1 MSDKETQKMDDL
13 LQDYRDYLYDQDKSE
28 QTVKAYMADLR
39 SFSSWFQHNTGEPLD
54 AESITPMEIIDYR
67 NSMLN
72 WGRKPSTINRS
83 LISISSFC
91 QWAQQ
96 NDLILSNPAEGIRS
110 VAEEPLAP
118 RALERKEQLGLLRA
132 VRKSGNL
139 RDLAIIT
146 MLLHTGMRVGE
157 LCNLRIS
164 DIRISTNSNMIAVR
178 EGKGTKRRNIPLNST
193 AISVLR
199 DYLKSFSSNDQVTL
213 ITGTNPEKERFLF
226 YGQKRMP
233 LTDRGVRYVIKKY
246 AYEAKIE
253 HLSPHIFRHTCA
265 KNLIDAGQSI
275 DRVSKILG
283 HSNINT
289 TAIYTM
295 PTERDL
301 HITMESISW
310 E

>member
-1 MSDKETQKMDDL
+1 MDDL

-28 QTVKAYMADLR
+28 QTIKAYMADLN
-39 SFSSWFQHNTGEPLD
+39 SFSRWFKQIAGEPLTL
-54 AESITPMEIIDYR
+54 ENVTPMEIIDYR
-67 NSMLN
+67 NAMLD

-91 QWAQQ
+91 QWALQ
-96 NDLILSNPAEGIRS
+96 NDLIVNNPAEGIRS

-157 LCNLRIS
+157 LCNLRAS
-164 DIRISTNSNMIAVR
+164 DIIISTNSNMITVR
-178 EGKGTKRRNIPLNST
+178 EGKGTKRSNIPLNST
-193 AISVLR
+193 AIGVLK
-199 DYLKSFSSNDQVTL
+199 DYLKSLNNNGETAFVVGS
-213 ITGTNPEKERFLF
+213 NPEKERFLF

-233 LTDRGVRYVIKKY
+233 LTDRGVRYIIQKY
-246 AYEAKIE
+246 AYEAKI
-253 HLSPHIFRHTCA
+253 HNLSPHIFRHTCA
-265 KNLIDAGQSI
+265 KNLIDAGQPI
-275 DRVSKILG
+275 DRVARILG

-289 TAIYTM
+289 TSVYTI

-301 HITMESISW
+301 RITMESISW

>member
-1 MSDKETQKMDDL
+1 MDDL

-28 QTVKAYMADLR
+28 QTIKAYMTDLR
-39 SFSSWFQHNTGEPLD
+39 LFSRWFQQTTGEPLNI
-54 AESITPMEIIDYR
+54 ENITPAEIIDYR
-67 NSMLN
+67 NAMLD
-72 WGRKPSTINRS
+72 WGKKPSTINRS

-96 NDLILSNPAEGIRS
+96 HDLILNNPAEGIRN

-118 RALERKEQLGLLRA
+118 RALERKEQLALLRA

-139 RDLAIIT
+139 RDLTIIT

-157 LCNLRIS
+157 LCNLRVS
-164 DIRISTNSNMIAVR
+164 DITISTNSNMIVVR

-193 AISVLR
+193 VIGVLK
-199 DYLKSFSSNDQVTL
+199 DYLQSFSSNEQVTL
-213 ITGTNPEKERFLF
+213 ITDPNPEKQRFLF

-233 LTDRGVRYVIKKY
+233 LTDRGIRHITQKY
-246 AYEAKIE
+246 AYKAKID
-253 HLSPHIFRHTCA
+253 HLSPHVFRHTCA

-275 DRVSKILG
+275 DRVAKILG

-289 TAIYTM
+289 TSIYTI

-301 HITMESISW
+301 YITIESISW
-310 E
+310 D

>member
-1 MSDKETQKMDDL
+1 MDDI

-28 QTVKAYMADLR
+28 QTVKAYMTDLR
-39 SFSSWFQHNTGEPLD
+39 AFLRWFQHMTGETLSL
-54 AESITPMEIIDYR
+54 ESITPMEIIDYR
-67 NSMLN
+67 NAMLD
-72 WGRKPSTINRS
+72 WGKKPSTINRS

-96 NDLILSNPAEGIRS
+96 NDLILNNPAEGIRS

-118 RALERKEQLGLLRA
+118 RALERKEQLALLRA
-132 VRKSGNL
+132 VRRSGNL

-146 MLLHTGMRVGE
+146 MLLHTGMRVSE
-157 LCNLRIS
+157 LCNLRVS
-164 DIRISTNSNMIAVR
+164 DIRISTNSNMITVR

-193 AISVLR
+193 VIRVLKDFLNSSDSNSQTILVTGSAPER
-199 DYLKSFSSNDQVTL
+199 D
-213 ITGTNPEKERFLF
+213 RFLF

-233 LTDRGVRYVIKKY
+233 LTDRGVRYVIQKY
-246 AYEAKIE
+246 AYNAKIDN
-253 HLSPHIFRHTCA
+253 LSPHVFRHTCA

-289 TAIYTM
+289 TAIYTI
-295 PTERDL
+295 PTEQDL

>member
-1 MSDKETQKMDDL
+1 MDDL
-13 LQDYRDYLYDQDKSE
+13 LQDYRDYLHDQDKSE
-28 QTVKAYMADLR
+28 QTIKAYMADLS
-39 SFSSWFQHNTGEPLD
+39 SFSRWFQQNTREPLNL
-54 AESITPMEIIDYR
+54 EHITPMEIIDYR
-67 NSMLN
+67 NAMLD
-72 WGRKPSTINRS
+72 WGKKPSTINRS

-96 NDLILSNPAEGIRS
+96 NDLILNNPAEGIRS

-118 RALERKEQLGLLRA
+118 RALERKEQLALLRA
-132 VRKSGNL
+132 IRKSGNL
-139 RDLAIIT
+139 RDLAIIS

-157 LCNLRIS
+157 LCNLRVS
-164 DIRISTNSNMIAVR
+164 DIRISTNSNMVTVR

-193 AISVLR
+193 VIGVLK
-199 DYLKSFSSNDQVTL
+199 DYLKSFSSNEQATL
-213 ITGTNPEKERFLF
+213 ITGSNPEKRQSLF

-233 LTDRGVRYVIKKY
+233 LTDRGVRYIIQKY

-253 HLSPHIFRHTCA
+253 NLSPHVFRHTCA

-275 DRVSKILG
+275 DRVAKILG
-283 HSNINT
+283 HSNVNT
-289 TAIYTM
+289 TSIYTM

-310 E
+310 K

>member
-1 MSDKETQKMDDL
+1 MEDL

-28 QTVKAYMADLR
+28 QTIKAYMTDLN
-39 SFSSWFQHNTGEPLD
+39 SFSRWFQQTAGEPLTL
-54 AESITPMEIIDYR
+54 EHVTPMEIIDYR
-67 NSMLN
+67 NAMLD
-72 WGRKPSTINRS
+72 WDKKPSTINRS

-96 NDLILSNPAEGIRS
+96 NDLIVNNPAEGIRS

-118 RALERKEQLGLLRA
+118 RALERKEQLRLLRA

-146 MLLHTGMRVGE
+146 MLLHTGIRVGE
-157 LCNLRIS
+157 LCNLRVS
-164 DIRISTNSNMIAVR
+164 DISFSRHSNIVTIR
-178 EGKGTKRRNIPLNST
+178 EGKGTKRRTIPLNST
-193 AISVLR
+193 LIRALK
-199 DYLKSFSSNDQVTL
+199 DYLKSFDNNGEVALIAGSNPKQ
-213 ITGTNPEKERFLF
+213 GHFLF

-233 LTDRGVRYVIKKY
+233 LTDRGVRYVIQKY

-253 HLSPHIFRHTCA
+253 SLSPHVFRHTCA
-265 KNLIDAGQSI
+265 KNLIDAGQPI
-275 DRVSKILG
+275 DRVARILG

-289 TAIYTM
+289 TSIYTI
-295 PTERDL
+295 PTDRDL
-301 HITMESISW
+301 YVTMESISW

>member
-1 MSDKETQKMDDL
+1 MDDL

-28 QTVKAYMADLR
+28 QTIKAYMTDLN
-39 SFSSWFQHNTGEPLD
+39 SFSRWFQQTTGEPLNL
-54 AESITPMEIIDYR
+54 ENVTPMEIIDYR
-67 NSMLN
+67 SAMLD
-72 WGRKPSTINRS
+72 WDKKPSTINRS

-96 NDLILSNPAEGIRS
+96 NDLIASNPAEGIQS

-118 RALERKEQLGLLRA
+118 RALERKEQLALLRA
-132 VRKSGNL
+132 VRRSGNL

-157 LCNLRIS
+157 LCNLKVS
-164 DIRISTNSNMIAVR
+164 DIRISTNSNMVTVR
-178 EGKGTKRRNIPLNST
+178 EGKGRKRRNVPLNST
-193 AISVLR
+193 AIGVLK
-199 DYLKSFSSNDQVTL
+199 DFIKSFDNNEEVTY
-213 ITGTNPEKERFLF
+213 IAGSNPERERFLF

-233 LTDRGVRYVIKKY
+233 LTDRGVRYVIQKY
-246 AYEAKIE
+246 AYKAKIDN
-253 HLSPHIFRHTCA
+253 LSPHVFRHTCA

-275 DRVSKILG
+275 DRVAKILG

-289 TAIYTM
+289 TSVYTI

>member
-1 MSDKETQKMDDL
+1 MDDL

-39 SFSSWFQHNTGEPLD
+39 SFSRWFQQLTGESLD
-54 AESITPMEIIDYR
+54 LESITPMEIIDYR
-67 NSMLN
+67 SAMLD
-72 WGRKPSTINRS
+72 WGKKPSTINRS

-96 NDLILSNPAEGIRS
+96 NDLILNNPAEGIRN

-118 RALERKEQLGLLRA
+118 RALARKEQLGLLRT

-139 RDLAIIT
+139 RDLAIVT
-146 MLLHTGMRVGE
+146 MLLHTGMRVSE

-164 DIRISTNSNMIAVR
+164 DIRISTNSNMITVR

-193 AISVLR
+193 VIRVLK
-199 DYLKSFSSNDQVTL
+199 DYLNSFDGAGQMTAVTSSK
-213 ITGTNPEKERFLF
+213 PEQQHFLF

-233 LTDRGVRYVIKKY
+233 LTDRGVRYIIQKY
-246 AYEAKIE
+246 AYEAKIDN
-253 HLSPHIFRHTCA
+253 LSPHVFRHTCA

-295 PTERDL
+295 PNENDL

>member
-1 MSDKETQKMDDL
+1 MDDL

-28 QTVKAYMADLR
+28 QTVKAYMADLT
-39 SFSSWFQHNTGEPLD
+39 SFSRWFQQTTREPLD
-54 AESITPMEIIDYR
+54 LEHVTPMEIIDYR
-67 NSMLN
+67 NAMLD
-72 WGRKPSTINRS
+72 WGKKPSTINRS

-96 NDLILSNPAEGIRS
+96 NDLIPSNPAEGVRS

-118 RALERKEQLGLLRA
+118 RALERKEQLALLRA
-132 VRKSGNL
+132 VRKSDNL

-157 LCNLRIS
+157 LCNLRVS
-164 DIRISTNSNMIAVR
+164 DIRISTHSNMVTVR

-193 AISVLR
+193 VISVLK
-199 DYLKSFSSNDQVTL
+199 DYLKSLDTDEHVVL
-213 ITGTNPEKERFLF
+213 ITGPNPEKERFLF

-233 LTDRGVRYVIKKY
+233 LTDRGVRYIIQKY
-246 AYEAKIE
+246 AYNAKIE
-253 HLSPHIFRHTCA
+253 HLSPHVFRHTCA

-283 HSNINT
+283 HSNVNT
-289 TAIYTM
+289 TAVYTI

>member
-1 MSDKETQKMDDL
+1 MNDL
-13 LQDYRDYLYDQDKSE
+13 LQDYSDYLYDQDKSE
-28 QTVKAYMADLR
+28 QTIKAYMADLR
-39 SFSSWFQHNTGEPLD
+39 SFSRWFQHNTGEPLD
-54 AESITPMEIIDYR
+54 VESITPMEIIEYR
-67 NSMLN
+67 NAMLD
-72 WGRKPSTINRS
+72 WGKKPSTINRS

-91 QWAQQ
+91 QWAEQ
-96 NDLILSNPAEGIRS
+96 NDLILNNPAEGIRN

-139 RDLAIIT
+139 RDLAIVT
-146 MLLHTGMRVGE
+146 MLLHTGMRVSE
-157 LCNLRIS
+157 LCNLRVS
-164 DIRISTNSNMIAVR
+164 DISLSRNSNMIIIR
-178 EGKGTKRRNIPLNST
+178 EGKGTKRRNVPLNST
-193 AISVLR
+193 VIGVLK
-199 DYLKSFSSNDQVTL
+199 DYLKSLKSNEQKIVVA
-213 ITGTNPEKERFLF
+213 GTNPEKERFLF

-233 LTDRGVRYVIKKY
+233 LTDRGVRYIIQKY
-246 AYEAKIE
+246 AYIAKIK
-253 HLSPHIFRHTCA
+253 HISPHVFRHTCA

-289 TAIYTM
+289 TSIYTM
-295 PTERDL
+295 PTEQDL

>member
-1 MSDKETQKMDDL
+1 MNDL

-28 QTVKAYMADLR
+28 QTIKAYMADLS
-39 SFSSWFQHNTGEPLD
+39 SFSRWFQQTT
-54 AESITPMEIIDYR
+54 AESLNLENVTPMEIIDYR
-67 NSMLN
+67 NAMLD
-72 WGRKPSTINRS
+72 WGKKPSTINRS

-132 VRKSGNL
+132 VRRSRNL

-157 LCNLRIS
+157 LCNLRVS
-164 DIRISTNSNMIAVR
+164 DIRISTNSNMVTVR

-193 AISVLR
+193 VIGILR
-199 DYLKSFSSNDQVTL
+199 DYLKSFNDNAKVTL
-213 ITGTNPEKERFLF
+213 IAGSDPERGRFLF

-233 LTDRGVRYVIKKY
+233 LTDRGIRYIIKKY
-246 AYEAKIE
+246 AYEAKID
-253 HLSPHIFRHTCA
+253 HLSPHVFRHTCA
-265 KNLIDAGQSI
+265 KNLIDAGQPI
-275 DRVSKILG
+275 DRVAKILG

-289 TAIYTM
+289 TSIYTI

-301 HITMESISW
+301 HTTMESISW

>member
-1 MSDKETQKMDDL
+1 MEEL

-28 QTVKAYMADLR
+28 QTVKAYMTDLR
-39 SFSSWFQHNTGEPLD
+39 SFSRWFQQVTGEALVLN
-54 AESITPMEIIDYR
+54 SITPMEIIEFR
-67 NSMLN
+67 NALLD
-72 WGRKPSTINRS
+72 WGKKPSTINRS

-96 NDLILSNPAEGIRS
+96 NDLILNNPAEGIRT

-118 RALERKEQLGLLRA
+118 RALDRKEQLALLRA
-132 VRKSGNL
+132 VRRSGKL

-157 LCNLRIS
+157 LCNLRVS
-164 DIRISTNSNMIAVR
+164 DIKISSNSNMITVR

-193 AISVLR
+193 VIRVLK
-199 DYLKSFSSNDQVTL
+199 DYLNTLDTSKSTTI
-213 ITGTNPEKERFLF
+213 ITGTNPGKDRFLF

-233 LTDRGVRYVIKKY
+233 LTDRGVRYIINKY
-246 AYEAKIE
+246 GYDAKIE
-253 HLSPHIFRHTCA
+253 NLSPHIFRHTCA

-289 TAIYTM
+289 TSIYTM
-295 PTERDL
+295 PTEHDL
-301 HITMESISW
+301 NMTMESISW

>member
-1 MSDKETQKMDDL
+1 MDDL

-28 QTVKAYMADLR
+28 QTIKAYMTDLH
-39 SFSSWFQHNTGEPLD
+39 SFSHWFQHTTGEPLVPD
-54 AESITPMEIIDYR
+54 IITPMEIIDYR
-67 NSMLN
+67 NAMLDQ
-72 WGRKPSTINRS
+72 GKKPSTINRS

-96 NDLILSNPAEGIRS
+96 NDLILNNPAEGIRS

-139 RDLAIIT
+139 RDLAIAT
-146 MLLHTGMRVGE
+146 MLLHTGMRVSE
-157 LCNLRIS
+157 LCNLRVS
-164 DIRISTNSNMIAVR
+164 DISISTHSNMIAVR

-193 AISVLR
+193 VIRVLK
-199 DYLKSFSSNDQVTL
+199 DYLQSFSSDGQTTL
-213 ITGTNPEKERFLF
+213 ITGPAPAKERFLF

-233 LTDRGVRYVIKKY
+233 LTDRGVRYIIRKY
-246 AYEAKIE
+246 AYIAKIK
-253 HLSPHIFRHTCA
+253 HVSPHVFRHTCA

-283 HSNINT
+283 HSNVNT

-295 PTERDL
+295 PTEKDL
-301 HITMESISW
+301 HMTMESISW

>member
-1 MSDKETQKMDDL
+1 MDDL

-28 QTVKAYMADLR
+28 QTVKAYMADLT
-39 SFSSWFQHNTGEPLD
+39 SFSRWFQQTTREPLD
-54 AESITPMEIIDYR
+54 LEHVTPMEIIDYR
-67 NSMLN
+67 NAMLD
-72 WGRKPSTINRS
+72 WGKKPSTINRS

-96 NDLILSNPAEGIRS
+96 NDLIPSNPAEGVRS

-118 RALERKEQLGLLRA
+118 RALERKEQLALLRA
-132 VRKSGNL
+132 VRRSHNL

-157 LCNLRIS
+157 LCNLRVS
-164 DIRISTNSNMIAVR
+164 DIRISTHSNMVTVR

-193 AISVLR
+193 VISVLK
-199 DYLKSFSSNDQVTL
+199 DYLKSLDTDEHVAL
-213 ITGTNPEKERFLF
+213 ITGPNPEKERFLF

-233 LTDRGVRYVIKKY
+233 LTDRGVRYIIQKY
-246 AYEAKIE
+246 AYNAKIE
-253 HLSPHIFRHTCA
+253 HLSPHVFRHTCA

-283 HSNINT
+283 HSNVNT
-289 TAIYTM
+289 TAVYTI

>member
-1 MSDKETQKMDDL
+1 MNDL
-13 LQDYRDYLYDQDKSE
+13 LQDYSDYLYNQDKSE

-39 SFSSWFQHNTGEPLD
+39 SFSRWFQHTTGESLD
-54 AESITPMEIIDYR
+54 PESITPMEIIDYR
-67 NSMLN
+67 NAMLD
-72 WGRKPSTINRS
+72 WGKKPSTINRS

-96 NDLILSNPAEGIRS
+96 NDLILNNPAEGIRS

-146 MLLHTGMRVGE
+146 MLLHTGVRVSE
-157 LCNLRIS
+157 LCNFRVS
-164 DIRISTNSNMIAVR
+164 DISLSRNSNTIAVR

-193 AISVLR
+193 AIGVLK
-199 DYLKSFSSNDQVTL
+199 DYLKSFDSDGQTTL
-213 ITGTNPEKERFLF
+213 ITGPNPEKGRFLF

-233 LTDRGVRYVIKKY
+233 LTDRGVRYIIQKY
-246 AYEAKIE
+246 AYIAKIK
-253 HLSPHIFRHTCA
+253 HISPHVFRHTCA

-275 DRVSKILG
+275 DKVSKILG
-283 HSNINT
+283 HSNVNT
-289 TAIYTM
+289 TAVYTM

-301 HITMESISW
+301 YMIMESISW

>member
-1 MSDKETQKMDDL
+1 MEEL

-28 QTVKAYMADLR
+28 QTVKAYMTDLR
-39 SFSSWFQHNTGEPLD
+39 SFSRWLQHITGAALVLD
-54 AESITPMEIIDYR
+54 SITPMEIIEYR
-67 NSMLN
+67 NALLD
-72 WGRKPSTINRS
+72 WGKKPSTINRS

-96 NDLILSNPAEGIRS
+96 NDLILNNPAEGIRS

-118 RALERKEQLGLLRA
+118 RALERKEQLALLRA
-132 VRKSGNL
+132 VRRSGKL

-146 MLLHTGMRVGE
+146 MLLHTGMRVSE
-157 LCNLRIS
+157 LCNLRVS
-164 DIRISTNSNMIAVR
+164 DIRISTNSNMITVR

-193 AISVLR
+193 VIRVLR
-199 DYLKSFSSNDQVTL
+199 DYLSTSDTSKSTTIV
-213 ITGTNPEKERFLF
+213 TGTPSQKDRFLF

-233 LTDRGVRYVIKKY
+233 LTDRGVRYIIYKY
-246 AYEAKIE
+246 AYKAKIDN
-253 HLSPHIFRHTCA
+253 LSPHVFRHTCA

-289 TAIYTM
+289 TAIYTI
-295 PTERDL
+295 PTEHDL
-301 HITMESISW
+301 HMTMESISW

>member
-1 MSDKETQKMDDL
+1 MDDL

-39 SFSSWFQHNTGEPLD
+39 SFSRWFQQTTGESLNLED
-54 AESITPMEIIDYR
+54 VTPMEIIDYR
-67 NSMLN
+67 NAMLD
-72 WGRKPSTINRS
+72 WGKKPSTINRS

-157 LCNLRIS
+157 LCNLRVS
-164 DIRISTNSNMIAVR
+164 DIRISTSSNMITVR

-193 AISVLR
+193 VIRVLK
-199 DYLKSFSSNDQVTL
+199 DFLKSFSSDDQVTL
-213 ITGTNPEKERFLF
+213 ITGPNPEKERFLF

-233 LTDRGVRYVIKKY
+233 LTDRGVRYIIKKY
-246 AYEAKIE
+246 AYE
-253 HLSPHIFRHTCA
+253 C
-265 KNLIDAGQSI
+265 KNRTSFSA
-275 DRVSKILG
+275 RF
-283 HSNINT
+283 
-289 TAIYTM
+289 
-295 PTERDL
+295 
-301 HITMESISW
+301 
-310 E
+310 

>member
-1 MSDKETQKMDDL
+1 MNDL
-13 LQDYRDYLYDQDKSE
+13 LQDYSDYLYDQDKSE
-28 QTVKAYMADLR
+28 QTIKAYMTDLR
-39 SFSSWFQHNTGEPLD
+39 SFSRWFQQATGEPLEV
-54 AESITPMEIIDYR
+54 ESITPMEIIEYR
-67 NSMLN
+67 NAMLD
-72 WGRKPSTINRS
+72 WGKKPSTINRS

-91 QWAQQ
+91 QWAEQ
-96 NDLILSNPAEGIRS
+96 NDLILNNPAEGIRN

-146 MLLHTGMRVGE
+146 MLLHTGMRVSE
-157 LCNLRIS
+157 LCNLRVS
-164 DIRISTNSNMIAVR
+164 DISLSRNSNMITIR
-178 EGKGTKRRNIPLNST
+178 EGKGTKRRNVPLNST
-193 AISVLR
+193 VIGILR
-199 DYLKSFSSNDQVTL
+199 DYLRSLESNGQTILVA
-213 ITGTNPEKERFLF
+213 GPNPEKERFLF

-246 AYEAKIE
+246 AYSAKIE
-253 HLSPHIFRHTCA
+253 HLSPHVFRHTCA

-295 PTERDL
+295 PTEQDL

>member
-1 MSDKETQKMDDL
+1 MNDL
-13 LQDYRDYLYDQDKSE
+13 LQDYSDYLYDQDKSE
-28 QTVKAYMADLR
+28 QTIKAYMADLR
-39 SFSSWFQHNTGEPLD
+39 SFSRWFQGATGEPLD
-54 AESITPMEIIDYR
+54 VESITPMEIIDYR
-67 NSMLN
+67 NAMLD
-72 WGRKPSTINRS
+72 WGKKPSTINRS

-91 QWAQQ
+91 QWAEQ
-96 NDLILSNPAEGIRS
+96 NDLILNNPAEGIRN

-146 MLLHTGMRVGE
+146 MLLHTGIRVSE
-157 LCNLRIS
+157 LCNLRVS
-164 DIRISTNSNMIAVR
+164 DIRISTNSNMITIR
-178 EGKGTKRRNIPLNST
+178 EGKGTKRRNVPLNST
-193 AISVLR
+193 VISVLR
-199 DYLKSFSSNDQVTL
+199 DYLKAFESNGQTILVA
-213 ITGTNPEKERFLF
+213 GPHPEKERFLF

-233 LTDRGVRYVIKKY
+233 LTDRGVRYIIQKY
-246 AYEAKIE
+246 AYIAKIK
-253 HLSPHIFRHTCA
+253 HVSPHVFRHTCA

-275 DRVSKILG
+275 DRVAKILG
-283 HSNINT
+283 HANVNT
-289 TAIYTM
+289 TTIYTM

>member
-1 MSDKETQKMDDL
+1 MDEL

-28 QTVKAYMADLR
+28 QTIKAYMADLS
-39 SFSSWFQHNTGEPLD
+39 SFSRWLQQMMKDPLKL
-54 AESITPMEIIDYR
+54 ENVSPMDIIDYR
-67 NSMLN
+67 NAMLD
-72 WGRKPSTINRS
+72 WDKKPSTINRS

-96 NDLILSNPAEGIRS
+96 HDLIPNNPAEGIRS

-118 RALERKEQLGLLRA
+118 RALERKEQLALLRA
-132 VRKSGNL
+132 VRRSENL

-146 MLLHTGMRVGE
+146 LLLHTGMRVGE
-157 LCNLRIS
+157 LCNLRVS
-164 DIRISTNSNMIAVR
+164 DIRISTNSNMITVR

-193 AISVLR
+193 VISVLK
-199 DYLKSFSSNDQVTL
+199 DYLKSLSSAEQAAL
-213 ITGTNPEKERFLF
+213 ITGPNPEKNRFLF

-233 LTDRGVRYVIKKY
+233 LTDRGIRYIIQKY
-246 AYEAKIE
+246 AYVAKIDN
-253 HLSPHIFRHTCA
+253 LSPHVFRHTCA

-275 DRVSKILG
+275 DRVAKILG

-289 TAIYTM
+289 TSIYTI

-301 HITMESISW
+301 HITIESISW

>member
-1 MSDKETQKMDDL
+1 MNDL
-13 LQDYRDYLYDQDKSE
+13 LQDYSDYLHDQDKSE
-28 QTVKAYMADLR
+28 QTIKAYMADLR
-39 SFSSWFQHNTGEPLD
+39 LFLRWFQHTTGEPL
-54 AESITPMEIIDYR
+54 APESITPMEIIDYR
-67 NSMLN
+67 NAMLN
-72 WGRKPSTINRS
+72 LGKKPSTINRS

-96 NDLILSNPAEGIRS
+96 NDLILNNPAEGIRN
-110 VAEEPLAP
+110 VTEESLAP

-157 LCNLRIS
+157 LCNLRVS
-164 DIRISTNSNMIAVR
+164 DIRISTNSNMIAIR
-178 EGKGTKRRNIPLNST
+178 EGKGAKRRNIPLNST
-193 AISVLR
+193 VISVVK
-199 DYLKSFSSNDQVTL
+199 DYLKSFDSNGQMTL
-213 ITGTNPEKERFLF
+213 ITGPNPEKERFLF

-233 LTDRGVRYVIKKY
+233 LTDRGVRYIIQKY
-246 AYEAKIE
+246 AYIAKIK
-253 HLSPHIFRHTCA
+253 HISPHVFRHTCA

-283 HSNINT
+283 HSNVNT

-301 HITMESISW
+301 HTTMESIAW

>member
-1 MSDKETQKMDDL
+1 MDDL

-28 QTVKAYMADLR
+28 QTIKSYMADLN
-39 SFSSWFQHNTGEPLD
+39 SFSRWFQHTTGEPLNL
-54 AESITPMEIIDYR
+54 ENVTPMEIIDYR
-67 NSMLN
+67 NTMLD
-72 WGRKPSTINRS
+72 WDRKPSTINRS

-96 NDLILSNPAEGIRS
+96 NDLIVNNPAEGIRS

-132 VRKSGNL
+132 VRRSGNM

-146 MLLHTGMRVGE
+146 MLLHTGVRVSE
-157 LCNLRIS
+157 LCNLRVS
-164 DIRISTNSNMIAVR
+164 DIRISTNNNMVTVR

-193 AISVLR
+193 AIGVLK
-199 DYLKSFSSNDQVTL
+199 DYLKSLSNNGEVMLTA
-213 ITGTNPEKERFLF
+213 GSNPERDRFLF

-246 AYEAKIE
+246 AYNAKID
-253 HLSPHIFRHTCA
+253 HLSPHVFRHTCA

-289 TAIYTM
+289 TSIYTI

-301 HITMESISW
+301 CITMESISW
-310 E
+310 D

>member
-1 MSDKETQKMDDL
+1 MDDL

-28 QTVKAYMADLR
+28 QTIKAYMTDLN
-39 SFSSWFQHNTGEPLD
+39 SFSRWFQQTTGEPLNL
-54 AESITPMEIIDYR
+54 ENVTPMEIIDYR
-67 NSMLN
+67 SAMLD
-72 WGRKPSTINRS
+72 WDKKPSTINRS
-83 LISISSFC
+83 LISISSFY

-96 NDLILSNPAEGIRS
+96 NDLIASNPAEGIRS

-118 RALERKEQLGLLRA
+118 RALERKEQLALLRA
-132 VRKSGNL
+132 VRRSGNL

-157 LCNLRIS
+157 LCNLKVS
-164 DIRISTNSNMIAVR
+164 DIRISTNSNMVTVR
-178 EGKGTKRRNIPLNST
+178 EGKGRKRRNVPLNST
-193 AISVLR
+193 AIGVLK
-199 DYLKSFSSNDQVTL
+199 DFIKSFDNNKEVTY
-213 ITGTNPEKERFLF
+213 IAGSNPERERFLF

-233 LTDRGVRYVIKKY
+233 LTDRGVRYVIQKY
-246 AYEAKIE
+246 AYKAKIDN
-253 HLSPHIFRHTCA
+253 LSPHVFRHTCA

-275 DRVSKILG
+275 DRVAKILG

-289 TAIYTM
+289 TSVYTI

-301 HITMESISW
+301 HVTMESISW

>member
-96 NDLILSNPAEGIRS
+96 NDLILNNPAEGIRS

-301 HITMESISW
+301 HTTMESISW

>member
-1 MSDKETQKMDDL
+1 MEEL
-13 LQDYRDYLYDQDKSE
+13 LQDYRDYLYEQDKSE
-28 QTVKAYMADLR
+28 QTVKAYMTDLR
-39 SFSSWFQHNTGEPLD
+39 SFSRWFQHINGAALVLD
-54 AESITPMEIIDYR
+54 SITPMEIIEYR
-67 NSMLN
+67 NALLD
-72 WGRKPSTINRS
+72 WGKKPSTINRS

-96 NDLILSNPAEGIRS
+96 NDLILNNPAEGIRT

-118 RALERKEQLGLLRA
+118 RALDRKEQLALLRA
-132 VRKSGNL
+132 VRRSGKL

-146 MLLHTGMRVGE
+146 MLLHTGMRVSE
-157 LCNLRIS
+157 LCNLRVS
-164 DIRISTNSNMIAVR
+164 DIRISTNRNMITVR
-178 EGKGTKRRNIPLNST
+178 EGKGTKRRNIPLNSS
-193 AISVLR
+193 IIRVLK
-199 DYLKSFSSNDQVTL
+199 DYLNTL
-213 ITGTNPEKERFLF
+213 DGTKQPTSIIGANPERERFLF

-233 LTDRGVRYVIKKY
+233 LTDRGVRYVIYKY
-246 AYEAKIE
+246 AYEAKIGN
-253 HLSPHIFRHTCA
+253 LSPHVFRHTCA

-295 PTERDL
+295 PTEHDL

>member
-1 MSDKETQKMDDL
+1 MNDL

-28 QTVKAYMADLR
+28 QTIKAYMADLS
-39 SFSSWFQHNTGEPLD
+39 SFSRWLQQMINEPLKLENV
-54 AESITPMEIIDYR
+54 APMDIIDYR
-67 NSMLN
+67 NAMLD
-72 WGRKPSTINRS
+72 WDKKPSTINRS

-96 NDLILSNPAEGIRS
+96 HDLIPNNPAEGVRS

-132 VRKSGNL
+132 VRRSGNL

-157 LCNLRIS
+157 LCNLRVS
-164 DIRISTNSNMIAVR
+164 DIRISTSSNMITVR

-193 AISVLR
+193 VISVLK
-199 DYLKSFSSNDQVTL
+199 DFLKSFSSDDQVTL
-213 ITGTNPEKERFLF
+213 ITGPNPEKERFLF

-233 LTDRGVRYVIKKY
+233 LTDRGVRYIIKKY
-246 AYEAKIE
+246 AYIAKIE
-253 HLSPHIFRHTCA
+253 HLSPHVFRHTCA

-275 DRVSKILG
+275 DRVAKILG
-283 HSNINT
+283 HSNVNT
-289 TAIYTM
+289 TSIYTM